1 MPRPGPRS
9 WHLTAPASPVRRSH
23 ALPLL
28 LAPCHFRLLGE
39 DSGAG
44 QAAAFSAVG
53 SITYSLNKHS
63 LQPLWVQPPTPPP
76 GCPGLARRRGPQCKL
91 SSGILWVMDE

>member
-1 MPRPGPRS
+1 MPRAPQLASDGTSLTCAREPRAASAPGP
-9 WHLTAPASPVRRSH
+9 ASLPPPRRGFWGGSGSS
-23 ALPLL
+23 
-28 LAPCHFRLLGE
+28 LLG
-39 DSGAG
+39 SRLHHL
-44 QAAAFSAVG
+44 
-53 SITYSLNKHS
+53 LNKHS